1 MTGSFILFL
10 ALSGARTPT
19 VHIKQEFESK
29 PACEQAYVELTKPG
43 LGIYSTYK
51 SEHQCVAKGEA
62 VDEAN

>member
-10 ALSGARTPT
+10 ALSGTRTPT
-19 VHIKQEFESK
+19 AHIQQEFVSK

-43 LGIYSTYK
+43 VGIYSTYISK
-51 SEHQCVAKGEA
+51 HQCVAKGEA